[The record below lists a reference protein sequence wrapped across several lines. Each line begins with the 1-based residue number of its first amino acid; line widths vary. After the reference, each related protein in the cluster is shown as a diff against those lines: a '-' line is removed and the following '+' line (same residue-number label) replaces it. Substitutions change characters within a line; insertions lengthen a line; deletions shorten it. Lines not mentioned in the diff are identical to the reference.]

1 MAQPSFASAN
11 RTSNNTGDSYEW
23 RFCPTAPAL
32 PPTNS
37 FVPYIV
43 NATVNLSMAVVTTL
57 ANLLV
62 LVALRR
68 VTSLRLPFKIL
79 LYSLVLTDLGSGL
92 LAQPQ
97 IAAIAWLR
105 WFSQADLS
113 FRQQLELSI
122 YLTAALFSSASLFF
136 MIGISTD
143 RYTALYYHLR
153 YRQLITSRRA
163 LAYVTLSSLIA
174 VIFASSYVWN
184 REFYTAFTICGI
196 SITFLVISVA
206 YIMIFRGLRSNQVQ
220 PAHNPAPSQP
230 AGTTPHLSSYRKTA
244 SAMLWVYSIFIICYL
259 PHVVI
264 FTVIAVVG
272 CTPRLHFIQQLCYT
286 PVLLNSF
293 INPLVYTFTIREIRR
308 EVWRQIQKVVC
319 CFAQ

>member
-1 MAQPSFASAN
+1 MAQPSWSAK
-11 RTSNNTGDSYEW
+11 RTSNSTTVDSYD
-23 RFCPTAPAL
+23 RQFCPILVELAYLTDRSA
-32 PPTNS
+32 
-37 FVPYIV
+37 IV
-43 NATVNLSMAVVTTL
+43 NAAVNLSMAVMTTL

-79 LYSLVLTDLGSGL
+79 LYSLVLTDLGAAL
-92 LAQPQ
+92 LVQPQ

-105 WFSQADLS
+105 WFSKPDPS
-113 FRQQLELSI
+113 FRQQLGLSI

-174 VIFASSYVWN
+174 VIFASSYVWS
-184 REFYTAFTICGI
+184 REFYTAFTIGGI

-220 PAHNPAPSQP
+220 PPNPAPQTS
-230 AGTTPHLSSYRKTA
+230 GNTPHLSSYRKTA
-244 SAMLWVYSIFIICYL
+244 SAMLWVYAIFIICYL
-259 PHVVI
+259 PHVVM
-264 FTVIAVVG
+264 FAVIAVVG

-293 INPLVYTFTIREIRR
+293 VNPLVYTLTIREIRR
-308 EVWRQIQKVVC
+308 EVWRQIRKVLC
-319 CFAQ
+319 C